1 MIALVLLLACG
12 PKTPAAP
19 GTGPAERAAT
29 AALAR
34 AIPPTGP
41 ITYNR
46 VVNLGT
52 LNSTIVNGDNL
63 TRSLL
68 PAPAILPVTF
78 RLWVNKELVFQ
89 GTVSSSDVFRL
100 PSGYRSDTF
109 EVGVSGSAR
118 VRAIHIGETPFGL
131 RVA

>member
-1 MIALVLLLACG
+1 
-12 PKTPAAP
+12 
-19 GTGPAERAAT
+19 
-29 AALAR
+29 
-34 AIPPTGP
+34 
-41 ITYNR
+41 
-46 VVNLGT
+46 VNFGT
-52 LNSTIVNGDNL
+52 LNSTVINGDNL
-63 TRSLL
+63 TRSLRTVEGVL
-68 PAPAILPVTF
+68 PITF

-131 RVA
+131 RTA